1 MWLFLEYVGTSI
13 VPFLLYSLISD
24 IENKILT
31 ISNLAITIVNEIKM
45 SIILFNLDYTYRFTN
60 INEKEILPI
69 FLIQKSEKIRNGHG
83 NGESPT

>member
-1 MWLFLEYVGTSI
+1 M
-13 VPFLLYSLISD
+13 
-24 IENKILT
+24 T